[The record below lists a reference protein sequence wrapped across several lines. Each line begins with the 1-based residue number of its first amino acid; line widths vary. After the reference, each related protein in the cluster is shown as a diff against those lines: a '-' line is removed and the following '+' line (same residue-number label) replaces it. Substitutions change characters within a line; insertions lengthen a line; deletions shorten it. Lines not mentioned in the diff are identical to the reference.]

1 MITES
6 SQANHDEEFL
16 ENWMKWRLYLS
27 SSADQRVTVYPN
39 TRVSLTNMVSRTNTQ
54 HSGRESHPSD
64 ISRTNLTTGSPNY
77 SQYYSLWEY

>member
-39 TRVSLTNMVSRTNTQ
+39 TRVSLTNMVSSTNTQ
-54 HSGRESHPSD
+54 QSHPSD
-64 ISRTNLTTGSPNY
+64 ISRTNLTTGSQNY